1 MPDLQ
6 RVLEGLEQFP
16 SDTDSPYPL
25 EEIQPP
31 ANWGFTIYRTYY
43 GPSSDDNWNKMLVAT
58 KKHAEEELMTYDDDE
73 ENEKLK
79 ELFRLDAR
87 SDPSLLS
94 GLDRKALCQTYHEGK
109 GGKPMPQNEGFVFL
123 LADEEV
129 LNQVGEGTFIVKAVD
144 AEETPRE
151 EIPLREDD
159 DEPTYWGWMRM
170 ETRQLLELWGELEW
184 FRGFDCMAWTVH
196 QADLDEQVWEGSV
209 AD

>member
-1 MPDLQ
+1 MPDL
-6 RVLEGLEQFP
+6 RSVLEGLEQYP
-16 SDTDSPYPL
+16 PDTDSIYPL

-43 GPSSDDNWNKMLVAT
+43 GPSSDDNWNKLLAAT
-58 KKHAEEELMTYDDDE
+58 KRHAEEELMTYDDE
-73 ENEKLK
+73 EAIEKLK

-94 GLDRKALCQTYHEGK
+94 GLDRQALCQIYKEGK
-109 GGKPMPQNEGFVFL
+109 GGKPMPSKSGFVFL
-123 LADEEV
+123 LTDEDV

-184 FRGFDCMAWTVH
+184 FRGIQCMAWTVH
-196 QADLDEQVWEGSV
+196 QADLDEQVWEGSD